1 MAAPEQEKSSV
12 LETEPPPGVV
22 VREGTY
28 GTKIAAV
35 EPGGAEFIPLNE
47 RHGKPLQL
55 FWTWTSPNFE
65 FATVFVGV
73 IGVAIFG
80 LNFWQA
86 LLAIVIGTGIGSVTH
101 GLLSARGPQ
110 YGVPQMVLSRLGF
123 GYWGNVLPAGLN
135 ALTAGIGWFAV
146 NSVSGTFALNTLT
159 HLPKSLCLVII
170 VVIQMVIAFFGHN
183 LVHAF
188 ERYAFPIL
196 AIIFLVAVC
205 WIFAKS
211 SPGAPSHGGGIGGFL
226 ITLGAAFGYAVGWNP
241 YAADY
246 TRYFAPDTSKKAVAL
261 WSGLGVFVSCVL
273 LEAAGAA
280 SATVTG
286 IGAIDANPTGAFTG
300 HLPTALA
307 DLTLLA
313 IALGAIA
320 ANVLNIYSGALSFTA
335 MGVKLPLAL
344 RRAIVAVVFG
354 VIGFI
359 VALTG
364 LHDAGTKYKNFL
376 LVIAYWIAPWLAVMF
391 CDQFLRRRQHP
402 RDLER
407 LLFDTKYQNWAGPV
421 AMLVGVVV
429 SIILFSNQTEYV
441 GIVPKHVPSVG
452 DLTFEAGFLITAII
466 YLPGT
471 PSPAAGAPQPRRWPA
486 QPDTGWGGGVGQAA
500 TGEVT
505 LTLGGVAR
513 VGWPAGPQ
521 AYRRPPQPA
530 AQQRG
535 PRGRN
540 HLKTKDSQRSG
551 RPPHPSRV
559 THGGKGRPTSRPGRH
574 SSIVRPPQRSLGIR
588 GRDAGVDH
596 DQAGGIQAA
605 RARPDGQDRRVVR
618 DRPQQAPR
626 RAPGHDAGRLP
637 ARLDA

>member
-1 MAAPEQEKSSV
+1 MAAPEHQTSSV
-12 LETEPPPGVV
+12 LEAEPPPGVV
-22 VREGTY
+22 VREGSY
-28 GTKIAAV
+28 GTKVATV

-47 RHGKPLQL
+47 RHGTPLQL

-86 LLAIVIGTGIGSVTH
+86 LLALVIGTAIGSVTQ
-101 GLLSARGPQ
+101 GLLSAMGPSH
-110 YGVPQMVLSRLGF
+110 GVPQMVLSRLGF
-123 GYWGNVLPAGLN
+123 GYWGNILPAGLN
-135 ALTAGIGWFAV
+135 AITAGIGWFAV

-159 HLPKSLCLVII
+159 HLPKPLCLVII
-170 VVIQMVIAFFGHN
+170 VAVQLVIAFFGYN

-226 ITLGAAFGYAVGWNP
+226 LTLGAAFGYAVGWNP
-241 YAADY
+241 YASDY
-246 TRYFAPDTSKKAVAL
+246 TRYFAPDSSKKAIAL

-280 SATVTG
+280 SATVSGVAAVT
-286 IGAIDANPTGAFTG
+286 NPTGSFTG

-335 MGVKLPLAL
+335 MGIKLPLRL
-344 RRAIVAVVFG
+344 RRAIVAGVFG

-364 LHDAGTKYKNFL
+364 LHDAGTKYENFL
-376 LVIAYWIAPWLAVMF
+376 LVIAYWIAPWLAVVF
-391 CDQFLRRRQHP
+391 CDQFLRRRQDP
-402 RDLER
+402 RRIEA
-407 LLFDTKYQNWAGPV
+407 LLFDTKYANWAGPV

-441 GIVPKHVPSVG
+441 GIVPKHVSSVG
-452 DLTFEAGFLITAII
+452 DLTFEAGFVITAVI
-466 YLPGT
+466 YL
-471 PSPAAGAPQPRRWPA
+471 
-486 QPDTGWGGGVGQAA
+486 GWHAI
-500 TGEVT
+500 T
-505 LTLGGVAR
+505 
-513 VGWPAGPQ
+513 
-521 AYRRPPQPA
+521 
-530 AQQRG
+530 
-535 PRGRN
+535 
-540 HLKTKDSQRSG
+540 
-551 RPPHPSRV
+551 
-559 THGGKGRPTSRPGRH
+559 
-574 SSIVRPPQRSLGIR
+574 
-588 GRDAGVDH
+588 
-596 DQAGGIQAA
+596 
-605 RARPDGQDRRVVR
+605 DRRRTAAV
-618 DRPQQAPR
+618 
-626 RAPGHDAGRLP
+626 P
-637 ARLDA
+637 ASAT